1 MVLSAVISQRLLP
14 KKSGGRIA
22 AREILLNNSA
32 VANLIREGKIAQ
44 VKSVLETG
52 TASGMITLDKSLRQ
66 LYQAGMI
73 SKEDAISHMEDARA
87 LEE

>member
-1 MVLSAVISQRLLP
+1 MLLRL
-14 KKSGGRIA
+14 I
-22 AREILLNNSA
+22 NNSA

-52 TASGMITLDKSLRQ
+52 AAAGMITLDKSLRQ
-66 LYQAGMI
+66 LYKAGMI
-73 SKEDAISHMEDARA
+73 TKEDAISHMEDSRD